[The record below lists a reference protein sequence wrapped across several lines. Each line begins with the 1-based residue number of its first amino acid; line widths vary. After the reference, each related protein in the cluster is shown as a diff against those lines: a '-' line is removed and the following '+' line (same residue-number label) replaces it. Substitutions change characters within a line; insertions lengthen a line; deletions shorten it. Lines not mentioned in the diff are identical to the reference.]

1 MKTRPYILT
10 IAGFDPTNGAG
21 LTADVKTFEQLKCYG
36 LSVCTANTIQSD
48 TEFLKCDWIEIDI
61 ILEQI
66 RVLMNRF
73 SVNVVK
79 IGIVENWITLSK
91 IIDLVLS
98 LNPNSRI
105 ILDPVLKSSSG
116 FSFHENFN
124 EKDFDEIL
132 AKIYMITPNYQEIQN
147 LYQRKSIEE
156 TITHIQ
162 SKTNLFLK
170 GGHNSE
176 KLGVDYLYTIEGK
189 THPFNPKKGIKIY
202 EKHGSGCV
210 LSSAIASHIALKYP
224 LVKSCFKGKRYIEK
238 VLSSNKTLLGYH
250 N

>member
-1 MKTRPYILT
+1 MKQRPYILT
-10 IAGFDPTNGAG
+10 IAGFDPSNGAG

-36 LSVCTANTIQSD
+36 LAVCTANTIQSD
-48 TEFLKCDWIEIDI
+48 TEFLKCDWVEIDT

-66 RVLMNRF
+66 EVLMSRF
-73 SVNVVK
+73 SISVVK
-79 IGIVENWITLSK
+79 IGIVENWIKLSK
-91 IIDLVLS
+91 IVDLILR
-98 LNPNSRI
+98 LNQKTKI

-116 FSFHENFN
+116 FSFHEGFN
-124 EKDFDEIL
+124 EKDFDKIL
-132 AKIYMITPNYQEIQN
+132 SKIYMITPNYQEILN
-147 LYQRKSIEE
+147 LYQRKSIAE
-156 TITHIQ
+156 TIAHIQ
-162 SKTNLFLK
+162 TKTNLFLK

-176 KLGVDYLYTIEGK
+176 KLGVDYLYTIKGK
-189 THPFNPKKGIKIY
+189 IHPFNPKKGIKIY

-210 LSSAIASHIALKYP
+210 LSSAIASYVALKYP